1 MFDAI
6 RINVARM
13 LVANRAKR
21 DIRASNRHKERKERL
36 TRLYSTWDTRSLK
49 DRYRQL
55 ARRER
60 RLATNG
66 VGYAIACFVGFILAF
81 AMAIVVG
88 RCLSDDMNVVMPV
101 ACVTSLAI
109 FNWALRYLS
118 KALPDRIDMELDCI
132 MANLWDDGR
141 ISMR

>member
-13 LVANRAKR
+13 FVANRAKR

-49 DRYRQL
+49 DRYKQL
-55 ARRER
+55 VRRER

-66 VGYAIACFVGFILAF
+66 SGTPSPA
-81 AMAIVVG
+81 
-88 RCLSDDMNVVMPV
+88 S
-101 ACVTSLAI
+101 
-109 FNWALRYLS
+109 
-118 KALPDRIDMELDCI
+118 
-132 MANLWDDGR
+132 
-141 ISMR
+141 